1 MSLLDDL
8 NYGVALMSVLQ
19 SSTKRGIQV
28 FPSVSVIGKSL
39 ANIEGSLRCLYPQL
53 KLVKILSST
62 LNGIGHDL
70 LREEAAPERLAQHR
84 LDLLVFTNKSAGHL
98 EALLRDLAS
107 RQFTVRARTNLGAA
121 A

>member
-39 ANIEGSLRCLYPQL
+39 ANIEGSLRCL
-53 KLVKILSST
+53 
-62 LNGIGHDL
+62 
-70 LREEAAPERLAQHR
+70 
-84 LDLLVFTNKSAGHL
+84 
-98 EALLRDLAS
+98 
-107 RQFTVRARTNLGAA
+107 
-121 A
+121 